1 MNLYPHQQREQRE
14 AAALRLKVRG
24 VARRLGADIIETS
37 ELQPWITLVLA
48 PTVHLRARRS
58 WQNPK
63 MILWL
68 AHCPQASGS
77 SPPSICTAL
86 TRPCSALT
94 ADVQRRLIPAART
107 WCRTVAESAGRAQ
120 DRAHAQRAKL
130 TELEQVLGPI
140 RDTGYDDSYA
150 ADGFIIRRDELI
162 TAGYG
167 NDYRAKIHVH
177 SWHCLLMIAKLVAE
191 DQRVAKAEAPPPA
204 PEA

>member
-1 MNLYPHQQREQRE
+1 MNGHPHQVREQHE
-14 AAALRLKVRG
+14 AAALRLKIRG

-37 ELQPWITLVLA
+37 ELQPWITLVIA

-58 WQNPK
+58 WQNQK

-77 SPPSICTAL
+77 SPPSICTAV

-94 ADVQRRLIPAART
+94 ADVQRRLIPTARA
-107 WCRTVAESAGRAQ
+107 WCRAVAESAARAQ

-130 TELEQVLGPI
+130 AELEQVLGPM
-140 RDTGYDDSYA
+140 RDTCDDSYA
-150 ADGFIIRRDELI
+150 ADGFTIRRDELV

-167 NDYRAKIHVH
+167 NGYQAKLRVH
-177 SWHCLLMIAKLVAE
+177 SWHCLLMIAKLAAE
-191 DQRVAKAEAPPPA
+191 DQRVAKAVPPPPA

>member
-1 MNLYPHQQREQRE
+1 MSTHPHILREQHE

-37 ELQPWITLVLA
+37 ELQPWLTIVIA

-58 WQNPK
+58 WRNPK

-68 AHCPQASGS
+68 THCPQGSASE
-77 SPPSICTAL
+77 PPSICAAV

-94 ADVQRRLIPAART
+94 ADVQRRLVPAARA
-107 WCRTVAESAGRAQ
+107 WCRKAVEAAARAQ
-120 DRAHAQRAKL
+120 DRAQAQRAKRA
-130 TELEQVLGPI
+130 ELEQVLGPM
-140 RDTGYDDSYA
+140 RDGHDDSYA
-150 ADGFIIRRDELI
+150 ADGFTIRRDEVV

-167 NDYRAKIHVH
+167 RGYRANIQVH

-191 DQRVAKAEAPPPA
+191 DQRIAKAEAPPPA

>member
-1 MNLYPHQQREQRE
+1 MNAQPPQLREQRE

-24 VARRLGADIIETS
+24 VARRLGADIVETS

-48 PTVHLRARRS
+48 PTIHMRARRS

-68 AHCPQASGS
+68 AHCPQGSASE
-77 SPPSICTAL
+77 PPSICTAV

-94 ADVQRRLIPAART
+94 ADVQRRLIPDARAWCRKVAEAAARSQE
-107 WCRTVAESAGRAQ
+107 RSRLMAAKRA
-120 DRAHAQRAKL
+120 
-130 TELEQVLGPI
+130 ELEEVLGPM
-140 RDTGYDDSYA
+140 RDSYDDSYA
-150 ADGFIIRRDELI
+150 ADGFIIRRDELV
-162 TAGYG
+162 TVGHG
-167 NDYRAKIHVH
+167 RGYRANIQIH

-191 DQRVAKAEAPPPA
+191 DQRVAKADAPPPA